1 MSDHKYVTMENVLE
15 ADDWG
20 LIINENGDLKGLY
33 IPAGK
38 DDSEVQLQYKQ
49 FAKSTLALTGCTKM
63 YLTKESPYTNTGE
76 IWK

>member
-33 IPAGK
+33 SGR
-38 DDSEVQLQYKQ
+38 
-49 FAKSTLALTGCTKM
+49 
-63 YLTKESPYTNTGE
+63 
-76 IWK
+76 

>member
-1 MSDHKYVTMENVLE
+1 MENVLE

-38 DDSEVQLQYKQ
+38 DDSEVPVAIQTTLR
-49 FAKSTLALTGCTKM
+49 KSTLALTGCTKM

>member
-33 IPAGK
+33 IPSGK
-38 DDSEVQLQYKQ
+38 DDSEVPVAIQTICEKY
-49 FAKSTLALTGCTKM
+49 FGVNWMHEDVFDERITLH
-63 YLTKESPYTNTGE
+63 
-76 IWK
+76 